1 MERGR
6 QRRPARDARALAGA
20 LLGTLRGGH
29 RGGCENTAVSCG
41 EKNILVLAGHAGV
54 DWNYE
59 LKRLRW
65 SILLNVHTDVWHERS
80 PYRLQAQWMPLYEA
94 DGGTY
99 HMTIIEGLMMA
110 RFLRLWERCAD
121 TIVIC
126 PGTRIK
132 KDLYR
137 GRVLSLGWD
146 SVHRRERI
154 MLTPEPGH
162 AFRPFRRMLQ

>member
-1 MERGR
+1 MWKEVGNGGPFGMLERWQVLYWELFGVDIAEDVKIP
-6 QRRPARDARALAGA
+6 QCPAER
-20 LLGTLRGGH
+20 
-29 RGGCENTAVSCG
+29 
-41 EKNILVLAGHAGV
+41 NILVLAGHAGV